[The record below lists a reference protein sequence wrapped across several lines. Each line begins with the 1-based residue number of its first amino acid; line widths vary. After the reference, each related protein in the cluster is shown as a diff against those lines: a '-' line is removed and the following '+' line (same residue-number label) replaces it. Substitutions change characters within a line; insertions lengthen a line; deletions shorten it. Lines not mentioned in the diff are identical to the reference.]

1 MMRTRNIAIE
11 VEVERA
17 DGRRERVRLGASVH
31 EPAAGTPD
39 DGDAAARS
47 GTAIVYLHGGG
58 LLWGERDDLPA
69 CYVEQILERGHALV
83 CLDYPLAPSVTATG
97 IVDTVVRAVR
107 NLRDEAL
114 PRLGCTRYVLF
125 GRSAGAYLA
134 LIAAARLS
142 AQAARDHISPPIAV
156 WDFYGYPA
164 LSPELAGAPCGRY
177 AKLPA
182 IDDATARRIVAA
194 EDDGIPTSGPATM
207 RFALYIHARQTGHW
221 GKLLGAGADG
231 AGAPALSA
239 NDLAA
244 LPPLFI
250 AASTGD
256 EDVPYGISKRLA
268 RAVPGSRLYTAYYL
282 EHDFDRD
289 TARPEGR
296 AAYAQ
301 ALDLLDDVLANNASG
316 RCPA

>member
-1 MMRTRNIAIE
+1 MMRTRDIAVE
-11 VEVERA
+11 VDVERA
-17 DGRRERVRLGASVH
+17 DGHRERVRLGATVH
-31 EPAAGTPD
+31 EPATDMPGGGAT
-39 DGDAAARS
+39 AARS

-69 CYVEQILERGHALV
+69 CYIGQILERDHVLI
-83 CLDYPLAPSVTATG
+83 CLDYPLAPSVTAAG
-97 IVDTVVRAVR
+97 IADAVICALL
-107 NLRDEAL
+107 NLHDEVL

-142 AQAARDHISPPIAV
+142 AQAARDHISPPAAV

-182 IDDATARRIVAA
+182 VDDATVRRIVAS
-194 EDDGIPTSGPATM
+194 EGGTIPTSGPATT
-207 RFALYIHARQTGHW
+207 RFALYIHARQTGRW
-221 GKLLGAGADG
+221 GTLLGVGADG
-231 AGAPALSA
+231 AGAPALYA

-301 ALDLLDDVLANNASG
+301 ALDLLDDVSGDGASG
-316 RCPA
+316 CLTA